1 MLMNAMRM
9 AFALILII
17 GVSAT
22 EKKILKTDLPEDIRF
37 WAREL
42 QDMSVPPTPT
52 ASPNETPVSV
62 PPTPTMSSNET
73 PLAKCEME
81 VNLSQCALDMLYLT
95 DTQHVC
101 YLDFHHMY
109 SRRRH

>member
-1 MLMNAMRM
+1 MLMNATRL
-9 AFALILII
+9 ALALILII

-22 EKKILKTDLPEDIRF
+22 EKKILKTDLPEDTRF

-62 PPTPTMSSNET
+62 RPTPTVSPNET
-73 PLAKCEME
+73 PLAKCDME
-81 VNLSQCALDMLYLT
+81 VNLRNVPST
-95 DTQHVC
+95 C
-101 YLDFHHMY
+101 YI
-109 SRRRH
+109 